1 VNLLKL
7 SSNALEVLKRRY
19 LLKDS
24 KGRVIESPSGMF
36 KRTAKCVAKGNSK
49 LEKEFYSVMSNLE
62 FLPNS
67 PTLMNAGTKLEQLS
81 ACFVLPVED
90 SLESI
95 FNTLKL
101 SALIHQTGGGTGFSF
116 SKLRPKND
124 VVGSTKGIAS
134 GPVSF
139 MEIFDKSTEVIKQ
152 GGKRRGANMGI
163 LNVNHPDIVE
173 FIKAKEK
180 EYAFGNFNL
189 SVGVTD
195 KFMKAVRQNKKYD
208 LISPKTGKVV
218 SRVSARKIFD
228 LIVEMAWKTGDP
240 GIVFLDEINRK
251 HPLRKL
257 GKIESTNPCGEV
269 PLLSYESCNL
279 GSINLSK
286 FVSNG
291 KIDYDKLRG
300 VIKIAVQFLDNVID
314 VNKYPLA
321 EIGKITKANR
331 KIGLGVMGFAEM
343 LILLGIKY
351 DSNEALKIAD
361 DVMKFIS
368 LEARKVSVELGRKK
382 GSFPNFKKSS
392 WSGKFKHMR
401 NGTITTIAPTGT
413 ISIIADC
420 ANGIEPLFAISFTR
434 TMYEGKK
441 LTHVNSLFKK
451 TGKDKRKL
459 FVTAYDVKPE
469 WHIKMQAVFQKY
481 TDNAV
486 SKTVNLRR
494 GASKSDI
501 KKIFLMAYDLKC
513 KGVTVYRQGSK
524 KEQVLSL
531 GKCKVCL

>member
-1 VNLLKL
+1 MKL

-24 KGRVIESPSGMF
+24 KGRVIENPEQMF
-36 KRTAKCVAKGNSK
+36 KRAAKHIAKGNSK
-49 LEKEFYSVMSNLE
+49 LEKEFFSVMSNLE

-67 PTLMNAGTKLEQLS
+67 PTLMNAGTKIGQLS
-81 ACFVLPVED
+81 ACFVLPIED

-95 FNTLKL
+95 FDTLKL

-163 LNVNHPDIVE
+163 LNIDHPDIIE

-180 EYAFGNFNL
+180 EDAFRNFNL
-189 SVGVTD
+189 SAGITD
-195 KFMKAVRQNKKYD
+195 KFMKAVKSGGKYD
-208 LISPKTGKVV
+208 LINPKTKKSVGK
-218 SRVSARKIFD
+218 VSARKIFD

-251 HPLRKL
+251 HPLKKL
-257 GKIESTNPCGEV
+257 GRIESMNPCGEI

-286 FVSNG
+286 FVLNG
-291 KIDYDKLRG
+291 EVNYNRLGK
-300 VIKIAVQFLDNVID
+300 VIRIAVQFLDNVID
-314 VNKYPLA
+314 VNKYPLS
-321 EIGKITKANR
+321 EIEKITKANR

-343 LILLGIKY
+343 LILLGIRY
-351 DSNEALKIAD
+351 DSNEALKVAD
-361 DVMKFIS
+361 EVMKFIS
-368 LEARKVSVELGRKK
+368 SEARKVSVEIGRKK

-392 WSGKFKHMR
+392 WYGKLKSMR
-401 NGTITTIAPTGT
+401 NGTLITIAPTGT
-413 ISIIADC
+413 ISIIANC
-420 ANGIEPLFAISFTR
+420 SNGIEPLFAIRFTR
-434 TMYEGKK
+434 IMYEGKK
-441 LTHVNSLFKK
+441 LVQVSSLFEKLAK
-451 TGKDKRKL
+451 GKDVREL

-469 WHIKMQAVFQKY
+469 WHIKMQAVFQKHV
-481 TDNAV
+481 DNAV

-531 GKCKVCL
+531 GKCKVCV